1 MLAAALNLN
10 ARPLLERFSQARV
23 PIDDEQARGSKAAS
37 LKIDQNAAPM
47 AGRFIRRNPQRD
59 KNLRAVL
66 CDTKYSKNGNRHD
79 AASQAD
85 FQMNRVEV
93 KDRILLLGE
102 IPYIP
107 GLE

>member
-1 MLAAALNLN
+1 
-10 ARPLLERFSQARV
+10 
-23 PIDDEQARGSKAAS
+23 
-37 LKIDQNAAPM
+37 M
-47 AGRFIRRNPQRD
+47 AGGFTRRNPQRD
-59 KNLRAVL
+59 KDLRAVL
-66 CDTKYSKNGNRHD
+66 GDTQYSEHGNRHD

-93 KDRILLLGE
+93 KDRIVLLGE